1 MGGRPGLGG
10 GLSGV
15 GAGGQGQGG
24 SKLPPSLQAKID
36 VSSGSG
42 SGLGVGGSWDVKGF
56 GSLIVMVGVVV
67 LDLLVGHG
75 DEV

>member
-15 GAGGQGQGG
+15 GAAGQGQGGG
-24 SKLPPSLQAKID
+24 SKLPPSLQAKSD

-42 SGLGVGGSWDVKGF
+42 SGVRGLGVRGMLGF
-56 GSLIVMVGVVV
+56 RFG
-67 LDLLVGHG
+67 LLM
-75 DEV
+75 